1 MVLRQTPPRAPL
13 RRRARGILTDIRPL
27 QHSADYRRLWL
38 GSVVSQLGQQMTAVA
53 VAIQV
58 YDLTSSSFSVGLVG
72 LCQLVP
78 LVVFGLYGGAIADS
92 MDRRRLALM
101 SSTGLTLLSLVLML
115 QALLEVRSVG
125 LLYLVVGLQSACFAV
140 NAPARASITPR
151 LLPADMLP
159 AANAL
164 QMATF
169 NLGITLGPVAGA
181 LLIKTGGFAAAYGA
195 DVATFTAA
203 LYTLYRLPPV
213 PPQGAVRRAGFG
225 SVLEG
230 LRFLGDAPN
239 LRTSFV
245 VDLCAMVFAHPRAV
259 FPALAVLVYGGAAGT
274 VGMLQAAPAVG
285 ALLAFGVSGWVSR
298 VHRHGLAIVLAVVV
312 YGASVASVGLTDLLW
327 VALLCLGLSGAAD
340 MVSSAFRSTML
351 QAAVP
356 DALRGRLQ
364 GVFTVVVSGGPRT
377 GDFLVG
383 SLAALVGEQNALT
396 VGGATCVC
404 AVLLTA
410 LLQRG
415 FLRYDARDPRP

>member
-1 MVLRQTPPRAPL
+1 
-13 RRRARGILTDIRPL
+13 
-27 QHSADYRRLWL
+27 
-38 GSVVSQLGQQMTAVA
+38 VVSQLGQQMTAVA

-58 YDLTSSSFSVGLVG
+58 YDLTSSSFAVGLVG

-78 LVVFGLYGGAIADS
+78 LVVFGLYGGAIADA

-101 SSTGLTLLSLVLML
+101 SSSGLWLLSLVLML
-115 QALLEVRSVG
+115 QAVLDVRSVG

-140 NAPARASITPR
+140 NSPTRAAIVPR
-151 LLPADMLP
+151 LLPGEMLP

-164 QMATF
+164 AMATF
-169 NLGITLGPVAGA
+169 NLGITVGPLVGA
-181 LLIKTGGFAAAYGA
+181 VLIETGGFEAAYGA
-195 DVATFTAA
+195 DVVTFTAA
-203 LYTLYRLPPV
+203 LYTLYRLPPM
-213 PPQGAVRRAGFG
+213 PPQGAVRRAGLQ

-230 LRFLGDAPN
+230 LRFLRSAPN

-298 VHRHGLAIVLAVVV
+298 VRRHGLAIVLAIVV
-312 YGASVASVGLTDLLW
+312 YGTAVGSVGLTDVLW
-327 VALLCLGLSGAAD
+327 VALVCLGLSGAAD
-340 MVSSAFRSTML
+340 MVSSAFRSTLL

-356 DALRGRLQ
+356 DPLRGRLQ
-364 GVFTVVVSGGPRT
+364 GVFTVVVAGGPRT

-383 SLAALVGEQNALT
+383 SLAALVGEQQALSI
-396 VGGATCVC
+396 GGAMCVC
-404 AVLLTA
+404 GVLLVVA
-410 LLQRG
+410 LQRG